1 MKHLDEKLYLML
13 DDLIELGM
21 DGLHPIEPRVIDLTD
36 AKRSCRDRNI
46 LGGNVN
52 IIHVLPSS
60 TEEAV
65 RRDVGRCIDAV
76 TEGREFILTDSN
88 SLHSNVRTK
97 NSWTIIDEE
106 RKYRLYSH
114 KR

>member
-60 TEEAV
+60 TE
-65 RRDVGRCIDAV
+65 DAV